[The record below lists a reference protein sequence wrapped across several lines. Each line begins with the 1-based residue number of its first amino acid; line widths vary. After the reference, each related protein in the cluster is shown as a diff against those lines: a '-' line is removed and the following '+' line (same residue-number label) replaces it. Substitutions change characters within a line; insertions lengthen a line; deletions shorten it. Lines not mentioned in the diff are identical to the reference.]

1 MVTRIG
7 IKGKKLFQ
15 AKTKGVSM
23 KSITLD
29 GTAQKFVDQVEGLSH
44 SNLSRCSH
52 CLSCSGGCP
61 FSEDMDILPNAVIR
75 MIQFG
80 VKEQVLNSSTIWLC
94 VGCNTCSMAC
104 PNSVDMAAIM
114 DALRQIAILE
124 NIKIAEPGVL
134 SFHKAVVNSIH
145 RYGRTH
151 KLEIMMRYKLSEKDL
166 FSDIDLGLKMLSKR
180 KLDLL
185 PSKVKD
191 KKSIQALFEMAGG
204 LS

>member
-1 MVTRIG
+1 
-7 IKGKKLFQ
+7 
-15 AKTKGVSM
+15 M
-23 KSITLD
+23 KNIILD
-29 GTAQKFVDQVEGLSH
+29 ETAQDFVDRVEKLSH
-44 SNLSRCSH
+44 SNLSRCWH
-52 CLSCSGGCP
+52 CLCCSGGCP
-61 FSEDMDILPNAVIR
+61 FSEDMDVLPNAVIR

-80 VKEQVLNSSTIWLC
+80 MKEQVLNSSTIWLC
-94 VGCNTCSMAC
+94 VGCNTCSMEC
-104 PNSVDMAAIM
+104 PNAVDMAAIM

-124 NIKIAEPGVL
+124 NNKIAEPGVL
-134 SFHKAVVNSIH
+134 SFHNAVVDSIH

-191 KKSIQALFEMAGG
+191 KKSIQALFEMAGDV
-204 LS
+204 S